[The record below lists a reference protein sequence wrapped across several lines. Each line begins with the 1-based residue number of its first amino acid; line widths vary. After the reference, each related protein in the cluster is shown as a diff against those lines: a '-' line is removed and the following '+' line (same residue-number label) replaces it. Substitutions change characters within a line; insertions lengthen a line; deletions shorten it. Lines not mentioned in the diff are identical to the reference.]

1 MKIRSLNNSPDSL
14 DETVATVGFFDG
26 VHRGHRYLID
36 QMRAE
41 ADKNGLKTAV
51 ITFPVHPRKI
61 LQQDYQP
68 KLLNSL
74 DERLRLLDTTGVDY
88 CYLADFTPQFANTT
102 AQDFI
107 QNTLREQLRVKTLL
121 VGYDHKFGKNRVD
134 ETEQYVAY
142 GQACG
147 MQVIPT
153 APLPEN
159 ENPTSSTTIR
169 HLLENGKIR
178 EANERLSY
186 NYPLE
191 GEVIHGNHLGRTIG
205 FPTANIALNEPD
217 KMIPKEGVYAVR
229 ALVNGRTCAAMAY
242 IGKRP
247 TVTALGEQRIE
258 VNIFDFDEDIY
269 GENLKIELVEY
280 IRDDVKFNGLE
291 ELKAQLGRDAMQS
304 INVMHPM

>member
-1 MKIRSLNNSPDSL
+1 MEVRVINNLSGNL
-14 DETVATVGFFDG
+14 EATVATVGFFDG

-41 ADKNGLKTAV
+41 ADKTGLKTAV

-74 DERLRLLDTTGVDY
+74 DERLQLLETTGVDY
-88 CYLADFTPQFANTT
+88 CYLVDFTPQFADTT

-107 QNTLREQLRVKTLL
+107 QNILRAKLNVKTLL
-121 VGYDHKFGKNRVD
+121 VGYDHKFGKNRAD
-134 ETEQYVAY
+134 ETAQYIAY

-147 MQVIPT
+147 MHVIPT
-153 APLPEN
+153 APLPET

-178 EANERLSY
+178 EANARLTY
-186 NYPLE
+186 AYPLE
-191 GEVIHGNHLGRTIG
+191 GIVIHGNHLGRTIG
-205 FPTANIALNEPD
+205 FPTANIALNELD

-229 ALVNGRTCAAMAY
+229 ATVNGKTYSAMAY

-247 TVTALGEQRIE
+247 TVTAIGEQRIE
-258 VNIFDFDEDIY
+258 VNIFNFDADIY
-269 GENLKIELVEY
+269 GENLKIELVDY

-291 ELKAQLGRDAMQS
+291 ELKKQLGKDREDAQTS
-304 INVMHPM
+304 QI